1 MRQAPGFPLPKKR
14 PPSWG
19 RPRYAVCRGAEGRLR
34 AKIVY
39 SNHCSITASPLVGCF
54 CGRRVFVSLKR
65 NEFARSSPCDGP
77 SIRGALAIR
86 MSEVPS
92 TATADSD
99 YPTKPEATKAN
110 AMTAPLGSSIRSCAN
125 LRQADLGCQLRRSL
139 VQIWTLILTNYDT
152 NLQLN

>member
-1 MRQAPGFPLPKKR
+1 MRQAAGFSFAQKKAPIVGQAKICGMSGSGGTIAREDCIFEPLQHYAFPFGRVFLRSACFCEFKKKR
-14 PPSWG
+14 
-19 RPRYAVCRGAEGRLR
+19 
-34 AKIVY
+34 I
-39 SNHCSITASPLVGCF
+39 CS
-54 CGRRVFVSLKR
+54 
-65 NEFARSSPCDGP
+65 
-77 SIRGALAIR
+77 

-110 AMTAPLGSSIRSCAN
+110 AMTAPLGCSNRSCAN
-125 LRQADLGCQLRRSL
+125 LRQADLGCQLKRSL